1 MPADVLIAAI
11 FGIFGYWLVKHDFE
25 PSPLVLAFVLRP
37 LMEANLRR
45 AMLIARGAGG
55 AAMIR
60 KRRTRFSSNRLLFS
74 R

>member
-45 AMLIARGAGG
+45 AMLIARA
-55 AAMIR
+55 
-60 KRRTRFSSNRLLFS
+60 TP
-74 R
+74 